1 MNSIDGEPI
10 VPVVQEMVPV
20 VEEIVPFGEEI
31 VPFGEEIV
39 PVEALSPDR
48 VDGKHTPFV
57 ESCLGCIVKCRF
69 LGK

>member
-20 VEEIVPFGEEI
+20 VEEI